1 MGMQRWDPFAGLGTV
16 ERDLD
21 RMWSR
26 MFVPAPRRSEASV
39 WAPTTD
45 VLTRGEDMVV
55 RAELPGVMEKDIDVQ
70 VTDDILTISGK
81 REQETETTEK
91 GGYLVRESFRGSF
104 QRSIGLPAGVDPA
117 GIVATYHDGVL
128 EVLIPKAAA
137 MHERRTRHIE
147 LTGGEGRALESGS
160 PKPEQGKEPEQ

>member
-1 MGMQRWDPFAGLGTV
+1 MAIQRWDPFAGLGTV

-26 MFVPAPRRSEASV
+26 MFMPMPQRRGEAAV

-55 RAELPGVMEKDIDVQ
+55 RVELPGVVEKDIDVQ

-104 QRSIGLPAGVDPA
+104 ERSISLPAGVDPS

-128 EVLIPKAAA
+128 EVLLPKAAT
-137 MHERRTRHIE
+137 MHERRTRHIA
-147 LTGGEGRALESGS
+147 LTEAEPMRLEE
-160 PKPEQGKEPEQ
+160 KKEP